1 MIEQLHHLSIDLET
15 YSTVSIGAAGSY
27 RYILDPSFEILLF
40 AYSLDGMPVEVI
52 DVASGQVIP
61 LWLKNALKNP
71 LYIKHAYNAA
81 FEWFALSKYLG
92 WLPPDQWRDTML
104 HALYC
109 GYPASLDAAGRAMGL
124 PEDKKK
130 LTTGKALIRYFCV
143 PCKPSNANGNRT
155 RNLPKHD
162 PAKWKLFKEY
172 NGQDVVT
179 EMEIDRRLSAF
190 PVPAFVQKQWETDL
204 TMNARGVAADMEMV
218 SGALVIGATV
228 KSQLMAEA
236 RQLSGLDNPNSIK
249 QLARWLTEAT
259 DSDAEI
265 TSVTKETVATMLKQP
280 QPANVQRMLEIRQ
293 ELGKTSTKKYD
304 ALETCIADDGRVRG
318 LLQFYGANRTG
329 RWAGRLVQVQN
340 LPRTYTHPLP
350 PARQLV
356 KDRNIDGLRL
366 MYGSI
371 NDTLSQLI
379 RTAFVATPGNV
390 LIDADFS
397 AIEARVISWL
407 AGQEWRLEVFRTHG
421 KIYEA
426 SASQMFHVPIE
437 KIKKG
442 NPEYALRQR
451 GKVAELA
458 LGYQGGVSAMRR
470 MDTGHNLDDLS
481 DDEVKGIVDRWRET
495 NSMIRD
501 LWNIVDSAAVTVI
514 TNGGAQ
520 TIRSETTDAV
530 ITLACELDVI
540 TGTRYM
546 TILLPSGRKLY
557 YPSPEIGVN
566 RWGNPSVS
574 YMGQNQTTKRWER
587 VETYGGK
594 LVENIVQAIAR
605 DCLAIAIENLEA
617 QGLHVVFHIHDEV
630 VIDTPAWADNDM
642 MLDTVTKIM
651 TKPIPWAQA
660 LPLNADGWVDKFFK
674 KD

>member
-1 MIEQLHHLSIDLET
+1 MSEQLHHLSIDLET

-530 ITLACELDVI
+530 ITLACELDVV

-557 YPSPEIGVN
+557 YPSPEISVN

-630 VIDTPAWADNDM
+630 VIDTPAWANEDT
-642 MLDTVTKIM
+642 MLETVTKIM

-660 LPLNADGWVDKFFK
+660 LPLNADGWVDKYFK